1 MNFTYIFGILIVPSV
16 IVDIFNTT
24 LNSTLHY
31 IMENEI
37 VYSNK
42 YDEFYGPVGE
52 YYEEEYVDDYVE
64 LI

>member
-24 LNSTLHY
+24 LPY
-31 IMENEI
+31 IMENEM
-37 VYSNK
+37 VDSNK
-42 YDEFYGPVGE
+42 YDEFYGYVGE